1 MFQFVAI
8 QPTYLPGTPFQVSQQ
23 VQEALD
29 PHWNR
34 VPIIDPPAPV
44 FDPPSLFTMHPNLQ
58 AQPGLTPTPRQAQH
72 DSQQT
77 QKIFRLA
84 EENHGNN
91 MNNSFEMFRKVQDF
105 FWGLYHKFVQHS
117 SLSKCPEL

>member
-1 MFQFVAI
+1 MFQFVAV
-8 QPTYLPGTPFQVSQQ
+8 QPTYLPGTPFPVTQKF
-23 VQEALD
+23 EETLD
-29 PHWNR
+29 AHRINR
-34 VPIIDPPAPV
+34 VPIAPASV
-44 FDPPSLFTMHPNLQ
+44 FDPPSGIPPFTNPFTMHPNLQ
-58 AQPGLTPTPRQAQH
+58 AQPGLTPTAPRQPQN

-105 FWGLYHKFVQHS
+105 
-117 SLSKCPEL
+117 